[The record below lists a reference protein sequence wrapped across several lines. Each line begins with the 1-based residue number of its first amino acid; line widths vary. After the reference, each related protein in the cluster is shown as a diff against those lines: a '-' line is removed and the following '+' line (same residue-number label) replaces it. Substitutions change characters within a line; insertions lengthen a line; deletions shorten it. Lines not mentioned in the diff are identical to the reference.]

1 MACFCGCKDFEK
13 NPNGQYVGCENVVMD
28 AKIMMTNIEN
38 LQERMKSSHKNVTLI
53 LDNLLLV

>member
-1 MACFCGCKDFEK
+1 
-13 NPNGQYVGCENVVMD
+13 VVID

-53 LDNLLLV
+53 LD